1 MKRCVLFSVLHCIS
15 TVNGSAQ
22 SAFPPGGY
30 RNIDELIKKHP
41 SVECN
46 FHPVARIKEEIL
58 YNGGNDYF
66 MRCEEENAD
75 QKMITTALYAVSIG
89 STLFLNTLVHQLATG
104 YAIVISEGRYLL
116 FYSGFKDKKKNR
128 TLSIAIAAGRSQV
141 ELSIPITTRAV
152 LSQAKP
158 PKRFLLVIDMQTEI
172 LTLCDRNFLIKILKP
187 FPDIEYQYALEPE
200 QNSEQTLI
208 NYMQMVNKA
217 SGTN

>member
-1 MKRCVLFSVLHCIS
+1 MKQYVLFSVLLFIS

-22 SAFPPGGY
+22 SAFPTGGY
-30 RNIDELIKKHP
+30 RNIDELRKKQP
-41 SVECN
+41 SMSCD

-104 YAIVISEGRYLL
+104 YANVISEGRYML
-116 FYSGFKDKKKNR
+116 FYSGFKDKKKKR
-128 TLSIAIAAGRSQV
+128 TLSIGIAAGRSQV
-141 ELSIPITTRAV
+141 ELSIPSTTRAV
-152 LSQAKP
+152 LANAKP
-158 PKRFLLVIDMQTEI
+158 PKRFLLAIDLQTGL
-172 LTLCDRNFLIKILKP
+172 LTLCDRIFLIQVLKP